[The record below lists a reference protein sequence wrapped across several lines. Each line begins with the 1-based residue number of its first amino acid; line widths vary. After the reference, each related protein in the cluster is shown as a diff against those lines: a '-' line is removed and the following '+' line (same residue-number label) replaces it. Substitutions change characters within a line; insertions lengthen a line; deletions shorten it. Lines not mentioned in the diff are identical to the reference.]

1 MMKKFLVQLLFFS
14 ALTLIL
20 PIAAAALCGGSPQTG
35 AFTTFLSQAVS
46 PDSDAGEAQQPE
58 AQGTA
63 LPILTSA
70 SGEVEQVSMRDF
82 LIGAAASEMPA
93 SYQDEAIKAQII
105 AAHSYALAN
114 RDAQLANP
122 DPKLKGAWFA
132 ANPDAYEGYIRPDGL
147 QAVWGDRY
155 QEYYDRL
162 AALVDEVG
170 NLVVTYEG
178 SAALTTYYALCNGT
192 TETSEAVWG
201 QALPYLV
208 SVDSALDLTSPDCEQ
223 TLTLSMQDVY
233 DKLNLAF
240 YSLDLSG
247 KPQEWFGE
255 TVRDDAGYVSTV
267 QIGGQTIKGTEL
279 REALGLRSA
288 DFTVSIG
295 EGNSFTFTTRGY
307 GHAVGLSQYGANALA
322 ITGKQYD
329 EILAHYYPGTILAE
343 I

>member
-1 MMKKFLVQLLFFS
+1 MMKKFLVQLLLFS
-14 ALTLIL
+14 ALTLFL
-20 PIAAAALCGGSPQTG
+20 PIAAAALCGGAPQTS
-35 AFTTFLSQAVS
+35 AFTTFLSQQESTTGQSAQTQ
-46 PDSDAGEAQQPE
+46 DDAQEVV
-58 AQGTA
+58 
-63 LPILTSA
+63 LPILNSA
-70 SGEVEQVSMRDF
+70 TGEVEQVPLRDF

-114 RDAQLANP
+114 RDAQQANP
-122 DPKLKGAWFA
+122 DPDLKGAWFA
-132 ANPDAYEGYIRPDGL
+132 ANPDGHEGYIRPDGL
-147 QAVWGDRY
+147 KAVWGDQY

-170 NLVVTYEG
+170 DLVVTYEG
-178 SAALTTYYALCNGT
+178 NPALTTYYALCNGT

-240 YSLDLSG
+240 YTLDLSG
-247 KPQEWFGE
+247 TPDTWFGQTE
-255 TVRDDAGYVSTV
+255 RDDAGYVSTV

-288 DFTVSIG
+288 DFTVTVG
-295 EGNSFTFTTRGY
+295 EDNAFTFTTRGF
-307 GHAVGLSQYGANALA
+307 GHGVGLSQYGANALA
-322 ITGKQYD
+322 ITGKRYD
-329 EILAHYYPGTILAE
+329 EILSHYYPGTTLAE